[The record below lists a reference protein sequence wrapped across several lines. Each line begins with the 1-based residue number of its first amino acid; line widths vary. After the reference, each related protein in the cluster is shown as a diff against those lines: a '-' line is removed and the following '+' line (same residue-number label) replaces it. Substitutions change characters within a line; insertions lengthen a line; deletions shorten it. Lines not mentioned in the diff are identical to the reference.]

1 MVLMVQGSYVSENE
15 ATAIAASIAVTAA
28 INNNHKTLVMQL
40 TDNKS
45 TSALSILKGKE
56 IAENTITELGTYQIE
71 DKGIDALLR
80 RASSIKLVKETFDS
94 STEPMLSYENYLDV
108 ADITKKNDFTK
119 TLSVS
124 GMKNILK
131 YANDVYGM
139 IIIILDGKNE
149 QIMAEM
155 LELCDA
161 YVTCI
166 RQAPAPHALN
176 TVDGKKSYFAIADF
190 DSNSKYNLQYLKKIY
205 NSNNLYAIPYN
216 SEYHDAVISGTLLR
230 FMLKNNVP
238 EKEDD
243 NSKLR
248 EAIMD
253 LTDAVISDKE
263 TADQKALEKFENENF
278 IRDDEVDENELTE
291 VSNFEIETV
300 TTTRGHFLKKAIEE
314 EVLHIDDDAPKKKSK
329 RKPFFR
335 KKDELDE
342 KLREAAKDPFEGEM
356 KVDDDL
362 SAGSIE
368 GLEKIVAPSE
378 PSEEP
383 EEIEEPAKD
392 KKKKKKERLGLFGR
406 KKKRADAAEYDFL
419 VPDELPEEADDKEL
433 LNKEALNDKELE
445 AAYLRGEEVDNLEEE
460 LLGES
465 SIYKQYEKI
474 DAEVIK
480 EEPVKIKTMRT
491 IRMSDSWVCPGC
503 GTENTG
509 KFCTECGTKKILEWT
524 CPDCGTV
531 NTGKFCQECGTKRG

>member
-45 TSALSILKGKE
+45 ISALTILKGKE

-176 TVDGKKSYFAIADF
+176 TVDGKKSYFAVADF

-278 IRDDEVDENELTE
+278 VRDDEVDENELTE

-300 TTTRGHFLKKAIEE
+300 TTTRGHFLKKSIEE

-329 RKPFFR
+329 RRPFFR

-342 KLREAAKDPFEGEM
+342 KLREAAKDPFEGEI

-368 GLEKIVAPSE
+368 GLEEIVAPSE

-383 EEIEEPAKD
+383 EEIEEPVKD
-392 KKKKKKERLGLFGR
+392 KKKKE
-406 KKKRADAAEYDFL
+406 
-419 VPDELPEEADDKEL
+419 
-433 LNKEALNDKELE
+433 
-445 AAYLRGEEVDNLEEE
+445 
-460 LLGES
+460 
-465 SIYKQYEKI
+465 
-474 DAEVIK
+474 
-480 EEPVKIKTMRT
+480 
-491 IRMSDSWVCPGC
+491 
-503 GTENTG
+503 
-509 KFCTECGTKKILEWT
+509 
-524 CPDCGTV
+524 
-531 NTGKFCQECGTKRG
+531 